1 MIRIGQGH
9 DTHALVGGRKLVI
22 GGVDI
27 AHPLGLSGH
36 SDADVLVHAIIDAL
50 LGAAALGDIGT
61 HFPDSDAR
69 YRGAD
74 SRALLRAT
82 REKLAAAGWRTVNI
96 DATIHAERP
105 KMAPHIAKMVAHLAA
120 DLQLPKICV
129 NVKAKTGEG
138 LGFVGREEGIAS
150 TAIALIERNT

>member
-1 MIRIGQGH
+1 MRIGQGFDAH
-9 DTHALVGGRKLVI
+9 VLKAGRKLVI

-27 AHPLGLSGH
+27 PHPLGLLGH

-50 LGAAALGDIGT
+50 LGAAGLGDIGT

-82 REKLAAAGWRTVNI
+82 REKLAVAGWHIVNI
-96 DATIHAERP
+96 DSTIHAERP
-105 KMAPHIAKMVAHLAA
+105 KMAPHITQMVARLSA
-120 DLQLPKICV
+120 DLQLPENCV
-129 NVKAKTGEG
+129 SVKAKTGEG
-138 LGFVGREEGIAS
+138 LGFVGREEGIAA

>member
-9 DTHALVGGRKLVI
+9 DTHALVAGRKLII

-27 AHPLGLSGH
+27 PHPLGLLGH

-50 LGAAALGDIGT
+50 LGAAGLGDIGT
-61 HFPDSDAR
+61 QFPDSDAR
-69 YRGAD
+69 YRGVD

-82 REKLAAAGWRTVNI
+82 RKKLALAGWRLVNI
-96 DATIHAERP
+96 DSTIHAERP

-120 DLQLPKICV
+120 DLQLPEDCV
-129 NVKAKTGEG
+129 SVKAKTGEG

-150 TAIALIERNT
+150 VAIALIERTI